1 MALLLCAIV
10 GIFVLTQ
17 AFGKRLSQFTTDLCQ
32 TLDHMIAG
40 NEAPQRPED
49 SETQLARIGHRLA
62 RLYQIMQENRRR
74 VDEERQELQTL
85 VSDISH
91 QVKTPVSNLK
101 MATDTLLE
109 KPMAEAERTDFIRG
123 IRSQTDL
130 ISILCEPG
138 DEQMIYVVANAS
150 PALFAGVT
158 NLAGFKAKLMLL
170 SETTKV
176 AGSGDATDA
185 QKPSNLPMLG
195 IVNKQ
200 NLTAGAEATA
210 TAELTRLVARVSIS
224 SIKTAFDKAG
234 QFKDATFNVTGIY
247 LKNANSS
254 VNAEKIGSI
263 PISGSDKANKY
274 LYEAVASHTANTELT
289 TPYYFYAFPN
299 ASATPT
305 KLIIKGTFDADG
317 TGSTSAP
324 VTRYYPITINK
335 KQANTTIT
343 GGEGTDKGSIAANTR
358 YVLTAVIKG
367 EGVDDDSKEI
377 DPATLKLTVTVADW
391 ALTINQNV
399 TFE

>member
-1 MALLLCAIV
+1 MKTSNYLWAALATATLSLSACSSDENENGMQPKEKTAKLELTLV
-10 GIFVLTQ
+10 GAPADSRATGTLP
-17 AFGKRLSQFTTDLCQ
+17 TTDESQINRL
-32 TLDHMIAG
+32 TVAVFTGATG
-40 NEAPQRPED
+40 NPVNALREF
-49 SETQLARIGHRLA
+49 TGK
-62 RLYQIMQENRRR
+62 
-74 VDEERQELQTL
+74 
-85 VSDISH
+85 DIKDAATGSG
-91 QVKTPVSNLK
+91 KT
-101 MATDTLLE
+101 
-109 KPMAEAERTDFIRG
+109 
-123 IRSQTDL
+123 

-138 DEQMIYVVANAS
+138 DEQTIYVVANAS
-150 PALFAGVT
+150 SALFAGVT

-170 SETTKV
+170 SETTKA
-176 AGSGDATDA
+176 AGAGEVTDA
-185 QKPSNLPMLG
+185 QKANNLPMLG

-254 VNAEKIGSI
+254 VNAEKTGSVS
-263 PISGSDKANKY
+263 ISGSDKANKY

-289 TPYYFYAFPN
+289 TPYYFYTFPN
-299 ASATPT
+299 VSTTPT

-343 GGEGTDKGSIAANTR
+343 GGEGTDKGSIVANIR